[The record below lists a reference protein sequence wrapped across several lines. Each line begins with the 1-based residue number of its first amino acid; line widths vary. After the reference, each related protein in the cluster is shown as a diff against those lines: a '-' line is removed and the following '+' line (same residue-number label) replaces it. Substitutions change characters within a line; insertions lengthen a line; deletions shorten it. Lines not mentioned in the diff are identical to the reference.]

1 MTVVPC
7 HRCCQTSLI
16 RGRLWWR
23 RKGRNTIS
31 PYLTS
36 LHSPPSHSLRYRP
49 WLLNR
54 PAPLMLSL
62 WFTPSLVLWFSF
74 LLSFSLRPV
83 GWPYVLKPP
92 SLTRGHA
99 WFEFLFVKRCLLCTV
114 CQSKAISGLSR
125 LPPPTMSP
133 SVSLSVSALSA
144 WAIIVKRILTR
155 PRRLMNCYSQS
166 SLWARLKVRRA
177 REGREAWWN
186 EGAKVALTFPRE
198 TFDGRRICQKIKKQ
212 LRSGERTGTERD
224 GQGGK

>member
-7 HRCCQTSLI
+7 HRCCQASLI

-36 LHSPPSHSLRYRP
+36 LHSPPSHSLRYLP

-62 WFTPSLVLWFSF
+62 WFTPSLVLCFSF
-74 LLSFSLRPV
+74 LLSFFS
-83 GWPYVLKPP
+83 P
-92 SLTRGHA
+92 SNWVTLCFKAALPHQRA
-99 WFEFLFVKRCLLCTV
+99 SWFRVLFVKRCLLCTV

-133 SVSLSVSALSA
+133 SVSLPLSALSA

-177 REGREAWWN
+177 REGKEALWN

-212 LRSGERTGTERD
+212 LRSGERMGTEREGQD
-224 GQGGK
+224 GK